1 LIKNEVSLI
10 QKYWS
15 KIWKPIVIPAS
26 VHVFGREQKTVFLKC
41 RLPCVSEPNDYLNH
55 SIHSE
60 TNMMWNF
67 IRSIC
72 CGASDNDTTH
82 KALDQKQIEE
92 PDSSIVDD
100 HDGF

>member
-1 LIKNEVSLI
+1 
-10 QKYWS
+10 
-15 KIWKPIVIPAS
+15 
-26 VHVFGREQKTVFLKC
+26 
-41 RLPCVSEPNDYLNH
+41 
-55 SIHSE
+55 
-60 TNMMWNF
+60 MMWNF